1 MGGLE
6 KTTWGKHMQS
16 IYKVKNGR
24 KEMSYNKITIDL
36 EDLKSYIKSLPT
48 DMEEW
53 YNEEWALYTEGIH
66 AYIKTIDLKF
76 ADTFKYFI
84 DEYYEERNKE
94 NRGE

>member
-1 MGGLE
+1 MMTRYVIFLLSLE
-6 KTTWGKHMQS
+6 VCDG
-16 IYKVKNGR
+16 
-24 KEMSYNKITIDL
+24 
-36 EDLKSYIKSLPT
+36 

-53 YNEEWALYTEGIH
+53 YNEEWALYAEGIH